1 MRYKEVYNMREF
13 IGVSNENIQKGMIK
27 EIGSK
32 GFVIIEVIAAY
43 ADFDTRQSIVSIET
57 IANKTGM
64 SYTTATRVIND
75 LVERGYITK
84 QIIPTKIGLRPL
96 FKILDERFE
105 LIREEQ

>member
-1 MRYKEVYNMREF
+1 MREF
-13 IGVSNENIQKGMIK
+13 IGVSNENLQKGMIK

-64 SYTTATRVIND
+64 SYTTATRVINN

-105 LIREEQ
+105 LIREEQE

>member
-1 MRYKEVYNMREF
+1 MREF

-27 EIGSK
+27 GIGSK
-32 GFVIIEVIAAY
+32 GFVVIEVIAAY
-43 ADFDTRQSIVSIET
+43 SDFTTRQSIVSIET

-64 SYTTATRVIND
+64 SYTTATRVINS

>member
-1 MRYKEVYNMREF
+1 MKEF
-13 IGVSNENIQKGMIK
+13 IGVSNENLQKGMIK

-32 GFVIIEVIAAY
+32 GFVIIEVIASY

-64 SYTTATRVIND
+64 SYTTATRVINS

-105 LIREEQ
+105 LIREEQE

>member
-1 MRYKEVYNMREF
+1 MREF
-13 IGVSNENIQKGMIK
+13 IGVSNENLQKGMIK

-43 ADFDTRQSIVSIET
+43 ADSDTRQSIVSIET

-64 SYTTATRVIND
+64 SYTTATRVINS

>member
-1 MRYKEVYNMREF
+1 MREF

-43 ADFDTRQSIVSIET
+43 SDFTTRQSIVSIET

>member
-1 MRYKEVYNMREF
+1 MREF
-13 IGVSNENIQKGMIK
+13 IGVSNENLQKGMIK

-64 SYTTATRVIND
+64 SYTTATRVINS
-75 LVERGYITK
+75 LAERGYITK

-105 LIREEQ
+105 LIREEQE

>member
-1 MRYKEVYNMREF
+1 MREF
-13 IGVSNENIQKGMIK
+13 IGISNENIQKGMIK

-64 SYTTATRVIND
+64 SYTTATRVINS

-105 LIREEQ
+105 LIREEQE

>member
-1 MRYKEVYNMREF
+1 MREF
-13 IGVSNENIQKGMIK
+13 IGVSSENLQKGMIK

-43 ADFDTRQSIVSIET
+43 ADFNTRQSIVSIET

-64 SYTTATRVIND
+64 SYTTATRVINS

-105 LIREEQ
+105 LIRLEEEE

>member
-1 MRYKEVYNMREF
+1 
-13 IGVSNENIQKGMIK
+13 
-27 EIGSK
+27 
-32 GFVIIEVIAAY
+32 
-43 ADFDTRQSIVSIET
+43 
-57 IANKTGM
+57 M
-64 SYTTATRVIND
+64 SYTTATRVINS

>member
-1 MRYKEVYNMREF
+1 MREV
-13 IGVSNENIQKGMIK
+13 IAVANENIQKGMIK
-27 EIGSK
+27 EIGAK

-43 ADFDTRQSIVSIET
+43 ADFDTRQAIVSIET

-64 SYTTATRVIND
+64 SYTTATRVINN

-84 QIIPTKIGLRPL
+84 QIIPTRVGLRPL

-105 LIREEQ
+105 LIRIEDED

>member
-1 MRYKEVYNMREF
+1 MREF
-13 IGVSNENIQKGMIK
+13 IGVSNENLQKGMIK

-64 SYTTATRVIND
+64 SYTTATRVINS

-105 LIREEQ
+105 LIREGQE

>member
-1 MRYKEVYNMREF
+1 MREF

-43 ADFDTRQSIVSIET
+43 ADFTTRQSIVSIET

-64 SYTTATRVIND
+64 SYTTATRVINS

-105 LIREEQ
+105 LIREEQE

>member
-1 MRYKEVYNMREF
+1 MREF
-13 IGVSNENIQKGMIK
+13 IGVSNDNIQKGMIK

-43 ADFDTRQSIVSIET
+43 ADCGTRQPIVSIET

>member
-1 MRYKEVYNMREF
+1 MREF
-13 IGVSNENIQKGMIK
+13 IGVSNENIQKGIIK

-43 ADFDTRQSIVSIET
+43 ADFDTRESIVSIET

-64 SYTTATRVIND
+64 SYTTATRVINS

-105 LIREEQ
+105 LIREEQE

>member
-1 MRYKEVYNMREF
+1 MREF

-43 ADFDTRQSIVSIET
+43 ADVDTRQSIVSIET

-64 SYTTATRVIND
+64 SYTTATRVINS

-105 LIREEQ
+105 LIREEQE

>member
-1 MRYKEVYNMREF
+1 MREF
-13 IGVSNENIQKGMIK
+13 IGVSSENLQKGMIK

-43 ADFDTRQSIVSIET
+43 ADFNTRQSIISIET

-64 SYTTATRVIND
+64 SYTTATRVINS

-105 LIREEQ
+105 LIREGQE

>member
-1 MRYKEVYNMREF
+1 MREF

-43 ADFDTRQSIVSIET
+43 ADFNTRQSIVSIET

-64 SYTTATRVIND
+64 SYTTATRVINS

-105 LIREEQ
+105 LIRLEEEE

>member
-1 MRYKEVYNMREF
+1 MREF
-13 IGVSNENIQKGMIK
+13 IGVSKENIQKGMIK

-32 GFVIIEVIAAY
+32 GFVIIEVIASY

-105 LIREEQ
+105 LIREEQE

>member
-1 MRYKEVYNMREF
+1 MREF

-64 SYTTATRVIND
+64 SYTTATRVINS

-105 LIREEQ
+105 LIREEEQ

>member
-1 MRYKEVYNMREF
+1 MKEF
-13 IGVSNENIQKGMIK
+13 IGVSNENLQKGMIK

-64 SYTTATRVIND
+64 SYTTATRVINS

-105 LIREEQ
+105 LIREEQE

>member
-1 MRYKEVYNMREF
+1 MREF
-13 IGVSNENIQKGMIK
+13 IGVSSENLQKGMIK

-64 SYTTATRVIND
+64 SYTTATRVINS

-105 LIREEQ
+105 LIREGQE

>member
-1 MRYKEVYNMREF
+1 MREF

-64 SYTTATRVIND
+64 SYTTATRVINS

-105 LIREEQ
+105 LIREGQE

>member
-1 MRYKEVYNMREF
+1 MREC
-13 IGVSNENIQKGMIK
+13 IGVSNENLQKGMIK

-32 GFVIIEVIAAY
+32 GFVIMEVIAAY

-57 IANKTGM
+57 LANKTGM
-64 SYTTATRVIND
+64 SYTTATRVINS

-96 FKILDERFE
+96 FKILDDRFE
-105 LIREEQ
+105 LIRLEEEE

>member
-1 MRYKEVYNMREF
+1 MREF

-64 SYTTATRVIND
+64 SYTTATRVINS

-96 FKILDERFE
+96 FKILDDRFE
-105 LIREEQ
+105 LIRLEEEE

>member
-1 MRYKEVYNMREF
+1 MREF
-13 IGVSNENIQKGMIK
+13 IGVSNENIQKGIIK

-43 ADFDTRQSIVSIET
+43 ADFDTRESIVSIET

-64 SYTTATRVIND
+64 SYTTATRVINS

-105 LIREEQ
+105 LITLEEE

>member
-1 MRYKEVYNMREF
+1 MREF

-64 SYTTATRVIND
+64 SYTTATRVINS

-105 LIREEQ
+105 LIREEEQE

>member
-64 SYTTATRVIND
+64 SYTTATRVINN

>member
-1 MRYKEVYNMREF
+1 MREF
-13 IGVSNENIQKGMIK
+13 IGVSNENLQKGMIK

-32 GFVIIEVIAAY
+32 GFVIMEVIAAY

-57 IANKTGM
+57 LANKTGM
-64 SYTTATRVIND
+64 SYTTATRVINS

-105 LIREEQ
+105 LIRLEEEE

>member
-1 MRYKEVYNMREF
+1 MNCKEVYNMREF
-13 IGVSNENIQKGMIK
+13 IGVSNENLQKGMIK

-43 ADFDTRQSIVSIET
+43 ADCDTRQSIVSIET

-64 SYTTATRVIND
+64 SYTTATRVINS

>member
-1 MRYKEVYNMREF
+1 MREF

-64 SYTTATRVIND
+64 SYTTATRVINS

-96 FKILDERFE
+96 FKLLDERFE
-105 LIREEQ
+105 LIRLEEEE

>member
-1 MRYKEVYNMREF
+1 MREF

-43 ADFDTRQSIVSIET
+43 ADFNTRESIVSIET

-64 SYTTATRVIND
+64 SYTTATRVINS

-105 LIREEQ
+105 LIRLEEEE

>member
-1 MRYKEVYNMREF
+1 MREF

-64 SYTTATRVIND
+64 SYTTATRVINSI
-75 LVERGYITK
+75 VERGYITK

-105 LIREEQ
+105 LIREEQE

>member
-1 MRYKEVYNMREF
+1 MREF
-13 IGVSNENIQKGMIK
+13 ISVANEDIQKGIIR
-27 EIGSK
+27 EIGAK

-43 ADFDTRQSIVSIET
+43 ADFDTRQAIVSIET

-64 SYTTATRVIND
+64 SYTTATRVINN

-84 QIIPTKIGLRPL
+84 QIIPTRVGLRPL

-105 LIREEQ
+105 LIRIEDED